1 MSTVSDVN
9 PTARRAATLALTVV
23 MLTACERPQPD
34 SAPLATPGPV
44 ADTTTVPTSESTTPP
59 ITDAPEPSTSTM
71 PQSTVPPTSA
81 APPTMAPTTE
91 PTAPTSPT
99 IVDPETPSGPVL
111 DFDGIL
117 PFAFGAPD
125 TEIVAGLIGVL
136 GEPVSDE
143 STEYPTDE
151 AGTFLDASGEEAYVA
166 PFGRTVC
173 FANALCAQFG
183 AGSDTALQFTGWRF
197 EGDAA
202 TGLATAGGITIGS
215 RWADHVDAITIDEGG
230 CSSVGYG
237 SAEGIELTLQSS
249 GEPFVTLAGDG
260 SFSAG
265 SPDPADVSVI
275 GMQAGDLPVSLL
287 ADC

>member
-9 PTARRAATLALTVV
+9 PTLRRAATLALTAV
-23 MLTACERPQPD
+23 LLAACERPQPD

-44 ADTTTVPTSESTTPP
+44 ADTTTLPASESITPP
-59 ITDAPEPSTSTM
+59 ITDAPGPSTSTV
-71 PQSTVPPTSA
+71 PEATVSPTSA
-81 APPTMAPTTE
+81 APPTTASPTTE
-91 PTAPTSPT
+91 TTTPT
-99 IVDPETPSGPVL
+99 IVEPGTPGELVL
-111 DFDGIL
+111 DFDGVL

-125 TEIVAGLIGVL
+125 TEIIAGLIGVL

-151 AGTFLDASGEEAYVA
+151 QGTFLDAAEEEAYVA

-173 FANALCAQFG
+173 YANALCVQFG

-197 EGDAA
+197 EGDGAA
-202 TGLATAGGITIGS
+202 GLASAGGITIGS
-215 RWADHVDAITIDEGG
+215 VWADHADAITIDEGG

-237 SAEGIELTLQSS
+237 SAEGIELTLQSG
-249 GEPFVTLAGDG
+249 GEPFVTVLADG

-265 SPDPADVSVI
+265 APNPADVSVI
-275 GMQAGDLPVSLL
+275 GMRGGDLPVSLF